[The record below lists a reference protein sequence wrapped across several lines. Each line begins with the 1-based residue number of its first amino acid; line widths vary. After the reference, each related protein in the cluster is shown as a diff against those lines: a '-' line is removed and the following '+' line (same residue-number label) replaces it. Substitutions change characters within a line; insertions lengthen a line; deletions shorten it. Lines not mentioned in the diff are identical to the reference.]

1 MAYNKNTKTKR
12 KINKLIFSYCTHPF
26 PDPGSTHRDPEPCL
40 LYTSPE
46 IFHPEQKIPV
56 AGHGLAVVFKEGVM
70 ELADPR
76 QDVPFVSIPLS
87 L

>member
-1 MAYNKNTKTKR
+1 MLRFTDLFGEFFAVR
-12 KINKLIFSYCTHPF
+12 HFCQHVA
-26 PDPGSTHRDPEPCL
+26 
-40 LYTSPE
+40 PE

-76 QDVPFVSIPLS
+76 QDVPFDS
-87 L
+87 LESVTAHLLQKS